1 MNRRFHF
8 TTITTSILSI
18 ALVLGLFV
26 LSGCLTHAAEPAT
39 HPPVPIRFHLDEPRT
54 VTLVIEDAEGQRVR
68 NLISAQS
75 FPAGDQTVWWDGMR
89 EDGVEEIH
97 VSGIARFNRQRYAVA
112 QPGSYRVRGLSRGP
126 LDLKFEFT
134 PYTAGSPPWKTED
147 GSGGWLH
154 DHSPPSDILWVPE
167 KKQFFVVSFVG
178 EIGHGAVWLDETGR
192 KVAGTRGFGAAGG
205 WCGAQFL
212 ARDSKAR
219 AGVWAHSAVAF
230 GKLCELWEHG
240 AGARRV
246 WRQEFE
252 DKDDE
257 RIGGLAVHD
266 GVAVLG
272 FPKTNRLLFVSCA
285 KGETLGETTLDAPR
299 GMAMDARGRLLM
311 ISGRALLRYPSVA
324 AARAG
329 EKPETVIAAERLD
342 DPQRI
347 TVHPDGS
354 LLVSDWGGSHQVKI
368 FSEAGEFQSAIGK
381 AGKPQA
387 GRYDPLHLHHPN
399 GCCIA
404 PDGSLWIA
412 EADMAPKRL
421 SAWSADGKLLRA
433 FYGPSGYGGG
443 GTIDASDPSR
453 FFYAFSGHLD
463 ARCVMEFT
471 LDWKTGGWQLKNVL
485 SRQDEHGGLSLPG
498 APELPLPRDGRTY
511 LVDCFNSNPIGGRPV
526 VSMGLIRED
535 RLIPVAVVGHAK
547 PLMSNWSPLKALD
560 LKTKFGGKDESAF
573 LLSWSEGNGNGAVD
587 ADEVQVIERA
597 GADGLLTMLPDFRIL
612 SSAGWEIAPPQFGK
626 DGVPRYDLT
635 QMKRHFEGRLSGP
648 PLLAA
653 DGTWVV
659 SGGPFTG
666 YREGKVRWSY
676 PNEWPSLHA
685 SQNFS
690 PKPRHTGDVIGPC
703 RVLGYPVKASD
714 ARIGEL
720 WAIYGNFGNIFL
732 MTTDGLF
739 VAELFHDRRVLGLG
753 SGPDYTL
760 GPRDGS
766 RGVSLA
772 HLSLTEETFWTTW
785 TQTPDQKVYLVAGHG
800 HSTITRLDGLETLQ
814 PFPAQ
819 TIEFTAE
826 LAQASQNYASEQ
838 EKLRQ
843 AKSRD
848 EGLTILMRRGR
859 NVPVVDGLDGDWIKA
874 PWVTIEGKTEAAM
887 QIGNDKLFVAVR
899 SSDPGHERLTRNVA
913 DSKTLLFKGGGAI
926 DLQIGTAATAA
937 ADRTKP
943 VLGDLRLLVTQ
954 HQGKPT
960 ATLYRPVSDNTQHR
974 ETFTS
979 PVQTVAIDEILD
991 ASPDLELKEA
1001 HTAGHSFYEFSIPL
1015 KLLRLQPDVTKALRG
1030 DIGVIIGNG
1039 IETTA
1044 RAYWHNKRMT
1054 IVTDIPTEASLYPQH
1069 WGALRFEKAE

>member
-1 MNRRFHF
+1 MRMKTLLAFLL
-8 TTITTSILSI
+8 LSPI
-18 ALVLGLFV
+18 
-26 LSGCLTHAAEPAT
+26 LTHAAEPSS

-54 VTLVIEDAEGQRVR
+54 VTLVIEDAEGRRIR

-89 EDGVEEIH
+89 EDGVEELH
-97 VSGIARFNRQRYAVA
+97 VSGVARFNRQRYAVA
-112 QPGSYRVRGLSRGP
+112 EPGTYRVRGLSRGP

-134 PYTAGSPPWKTED
+134 PYTAGSPPWKTKD
-147 GSGGWLH
+147 GSGGWFH
-154 DHSPPSDILWVPE
+154 DHSPPSDILWNPE

-192 KVAGTRGFGAAGG
+192 KVSGTRGFGAAGG

-212 ARDSKAR
+212 AHDSKAK
-219 AGVWAHSAVAF
+219 AGVWAYSAVAF
-230 GKLCELWEHG
+230 QKQCELWEHG

-246 WRQEFE
+246 WRLEYE
-252 DKDDE
+252 DKDDA
-257 RIGGLAVHD
+257 RIGGLAVHE
-266 GVAVLG
+266 GVAVLAL
-272 FPKTNRLLFVSCA
+272 PKTNRLLFVSCA
-285 KGETLGETTLDAPR
+285 KGETLGEMPLPGPR
-299 GMAMDARGRLLM
+299 GMAVDARGRLLVL
-311 ISGRALLRYPSVA
+311 SGSALLRYSSVA

-329 EKPETVIAAERLD
+329 EPPASVIAADRLE

-347 TVHPDGS
+347 TVHPDGR

-368 FSEAGEFQSAIGK
+368 FSEAGELQSAIGK
-381 AGKPQA
+381 AGKPQT

-399 GCCIA
+399 GCCVA

-421 SAWSADGKLLRA
+421 STWSPDGALLRT

-443 GTIDASDPSR
+443 GTIDANDPSR

-485 SRQDEHGGLSLPG
+485 SRPDAHASLSLPG
-498 APELPLPRDGRTY
+498 APELPLHRDGRTY
-511 LVDCFNSNPIGGRPV
+511 LVDCFNSNPIGGKPV
-526 VSMGLIRED
+526 VSVGLIRED
-535 RLIPVAVVGHAK
+535 RLVPMAVVGHAK
-547 PLMSNWSPLKALD
+547 ALMRDWAPLKTLD
-560 LKTKFGGKDESAF
+560 LKAQFNGKDPSGF
-573 LLSWSEGNGNGAVD
+573 LLSWSDHNNNGALD
-587 ADEVQVIERA
+587 AEEVQVLERA
-597 GADGLLTMLPDFRIL
+597 GADGMLTMLPDFRIV
-612 SSAGWEIAPPQFGK
+612 SSAGWEIAAPHFAK
-626 DGVPRYDLT
+626 DGAPRYNLSE
-635 QMKRHFEGRLSGP
+635 MKRHFEGRLSGQ

-653 DGTWVV
+653 DGTRVV

-690 PKPRHTGDVIGPC
+690 PKPRHSGDVIGPC
-703 RVLGYPVKASD
+703 RVLGLPVKAPD

-720 WAIYGNFGNIFL
+720 WAIYGNFGNIFV

-760 GPRDGS
+760 GPSDES

-826 LAQASQNYASEQ
+826 LAQAAQAYALEQ
-838 EKLRQ
+838 EHMRQ

-848 EGLTILMRRGR
+848 EGLTIPLRRGR
-859 NVPVVDGLDGDWIKA
+859 GVPVVDGLDGDWIKA
-874 PWVTIEGKTEAAM
+874 PWVTIESKTEAAI
-887 QIGNDKLFVAVR
+887 QVGDGKLFVAVR
-899 SSDPGHERLTRNVA
+899 STDPGHQHFTLNAA

-926 DLQIGTAATAA
+926 DLQLGTDSTAA
-937 ADRTKP
+937 ADRSKP
-943 VLGDLRLLVTQ
+943 VLGDLRLLVAN

-960 ATLYRPVSDNTQHR
+960 ATLYRPVADNTRSR
-974 ETFTS
+974 ETFIS
-979 PVQTVAIDEILD
+979 PVQTVIIDEILD
-991 ASPDLELKEA
+991 ASEGLAFKES
-1001 HTAGHSFYEFSIPL
+1001 HTAEHSFYEFSIPL
-1015 KLLRLQPDVTKALRG
+1015 ELLRLAPHADESLRG
-1030 DIGVIIGNG
+1030 DIGFLVGNV

-1054 IVTDIPTEASLYPQH
+1054 IVTDIPTEVSLHPQH
-1069 WGALRFEKAE
+1069 WGTLRFEKTE